1 MTDYPQTI
9 RRRVITRFGDNFRS
23 CTEVQTHPLRS
34 LADHEVLIRNS
45 YAGVNGFYD
54 KQMCLNNVAHMD
66 LDLPFGT
73 GVEAVGTVVAVGAGV
88 NSARVGEAVSTVCVG
103 QGYCDYQIIDHQQA
117 ISVPEASAQVLALIP
132 TGVSALVALEQVAEL
147 KGNEVVAVAAAGG
160 GLGHIV
166 AQLALLAGNHVIG
179 ICGADH
185 KARALREIGL
195 QRVINYR
202 VENLAEVLELEYKDS
217 LDIAFDSV
225 GGSVYDAFL
234 PQLAPHGRL
243 IISGYASEVPRPQP
257 VMQPRVSA
265 SLYWKAASV
274 RGFMNMLF
282 PEHAPDARRRLL
294 KLLAGEKLQVFCEP
308 DRFNGLNQI
317 PDAVEFM
324 LSGQNLGKVVVNL
337 NDSGTE

>member
-1 MTDYPQTI
+1 MTPIPEVI
-9 RRRVITRFGDNFRS
+9 RRREIVRFGDDFRT
-23 CTEVQTHPLRS
+23 CTDVSSSPVPP
-34 LADHEVLIRNS
+34 LADDQVLIRNS
-45 YAGVNGFYD
+45 YAGVNAFYD

-66 LDLPFGT
+66 LELPFGT
-73 GVEAVGTVVAVGAGV
+73 GVEAVGHIVATGSGV
-88 NSARVGEAVSTVCVG
+88 EKVRVGQAVATVCVG
-103 QGYCDYQIIDHQQA
+103 QGYCDYQVIDQRLA
-117 ISVPEASAQVLALIP
+117 IPIPEASAEVLALIP

-147 KGNEVVAVAAAGG
+147 GGNEVVAVAAAAG

-185 KARALREIGL
+185 KVEALKALGL
-195 QRVINYR
+195 HRVINYR
-202 VENLAEVLELEYKDS
+202 KENLAEVLEAEYKDS
-217 LDIAFDSV
+217 LNIAFDSV
-225 GGSVYDAFL
+225 GGAVYDAFL

-282 PEHAPDARRRLL
+282 AEHAPDARRRLL
-294 KLLAGEKLQVFCEP
+294 KLLAENKLKVFCESS
-308 DRFNGLNQI
+308 RFVGLDQV

-324 LSGQNLGKVVVNL
+324 LSGRNLGKVVVNL
-337 NDSGTE
+337 STA

>member
-1 MTDYPQTI
+1 MTNYPETVQK
-9 RRRVITRFGDNFRS
+9 RVITRFGDNFRA
-23 CTEVQTHPLRS
+23 CTEVQTSPTS
-34 LADHEVLIRNS
+34 PLADHEVLIRNRF
-45 YAGVNGFYD
+45 AGVNGFYD
-54 KQMCLNNVAHMD
+54 KQMCLNNVAHKN
-66 LDLPFGT
+66 LELPCGT

-88 NSARVGEAVSTVCVG
+88 DSSRLGQAVSTVCVG
-103 QGYCDYQIIDHQQA
+103 QGYCDFQVIDQEQA
-117 ISVPEASAQVLALIP
+117 IPVPEASAQVLALIP

-147 KGNEVVAVAAAGG
+147 KGNEVVAVSAAGG

-185 KARALREIGL
+185 KARALKELGL

-202 VENLAEVLELEYKDS
+202 EENLADVLESEYKDS
-217 LDIAFDSV
+217 LDIALDSV
-225 GGSVYDAFL
+225 GGAVYDAFL

-282 PEHAPDARRRLL
+282 PERAPDARRRLL
-294 KLLAGEKLQVFCEP
+294 KLLAQGKLQVFCEP
-308 DRFNGLNQI
+308 DRFNGLDSI

-324 LSGQNLGKVVVNL
+324 LSGKNLGKVVVNL
-337 NDSGTE
+337 TGQDAS